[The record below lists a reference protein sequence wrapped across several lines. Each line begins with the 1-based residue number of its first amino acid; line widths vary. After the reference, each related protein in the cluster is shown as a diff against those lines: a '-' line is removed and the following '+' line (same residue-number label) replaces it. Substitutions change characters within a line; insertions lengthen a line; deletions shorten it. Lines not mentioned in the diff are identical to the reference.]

1 MSQSITS
8 DPVCCRISVVAK
20 RWDCSHSTI
29 RRMVET
35 GELPAIRL
43 GRLIRIPMTAIIEA
57 ENKPACQKPQPP
69 ASAASKAA
77 TRGTSITNA
86 SASLRAARIG
96 HRLN

>member
-1 MSQSITS
+1 M
-8 DPVCCRISVVAK
+8 VAK

-43 GRLIRIPMTAIIEA
+43 GRLIRIPMTAITEA
-57 ENKPACQKPQPP
+57 ENKPACQKPQRPV
-69 ASAASKAA
+69 SAESKAA
-77 TRGTSITNA
+77 RHGTSITNA